1 MSFFHYLFHIIIGGY
16 LQLTAY
22 LLDSSGYL
30 LDQKE
35 EAKLASF
42 KSGRIRN
49 CEEARSRHMFDAAAG
64 L

>member
-1 MSFFHYLFHIIIGGY
+1 MFHIIIGGY

-49 CEEARSRHMFDAAAG
+49 GEEARSQHMFDAAAAG